1 MVRYFYRPYPLLSFS
16 PNTVP
21 SVAFLSPAE
30 AYPLSHVPQDDPQVV
45 EYHSDILIFHF
56 PNHLNSKLINALFPD
71 SPKGYTEKIVMPK
84 IRMQLIKR
92 TEISRYF
99 KQ

>member
-1 MVRYFYRPYPLLSFS
+1 MISLFIYMTGDMVRYFYRPYPLLSFS

-56 PNHLNSKLINALFPD
+56 PNHLNSKIN
-71 SPKGYTEKIVMPK
+71 
-84 IRMQLIKR
+84 KR
-92 TEISRYF
+92 SIS
-99 KQ
+99 